1 MEVAEGRFR
10 SAYTGKVVCRG
21 VGQCIRL
28 PPVTDRS
35 GLRLPKQRQTVVAS
49 GHLNRFMVILL
60 LARHRELG
68 LFRVHALEG
77 AGHDVIFP
85 QHKQAAL
92 EVIVRG
98 NFDLIVLSYS
108 LSSDTAQELVEIARQ
123 KYPDRPVIAISESGW
138 EDTNLRP
145 DATVLAG
152 DGPDGML
159 DAIAR
164 VTRQGFRRVK

>member
-1 MEVAEGRFR
+1 
-10 SAYTGKVVCRG
+10 
-21 VGQCIRL
+21 
-28 PPVTDRS
+28 
-35 GLRLPKQRQTVVAS
+35 
-49 GHLNRFMVILL
+49 MVILL

-138 EDTNLRP
+138 EDTKLRP